1 MCVYIDSLGIHTLS
15 TYTVAFLCCFSPPH
29 CTPLSCMH
37 LSDGYNVA
45 PFNSFHLRASHQT
58 VSGFRLLLLPP
69 GPLFFSLFVRTLCCF
84 FGSVCS
90 SVDPPPFFFRRE
102 KNVDFLGSEREV
114 FSLHVMLIGHA
125 ELIASSTHQISTT
138 HVAEK
143 TYSCRIFIFSSGAGG
158 ELFTNFCFPEISTPF
173 P

>member
-1 MCVYIDSLGIHTLS
+1 
-15 TYTVAFLCCFSPPH
+15 
-29 CTPLSCMH
+29 
-37 LSDGYNVA
+37 
-45 PFNSFHLRASHQT
+45 
-58 VSGFRLLLLPP
+58 
-69 GPLFFSLFVRTLCCF
+69 
-84 FGSVCS
+84 
-90 SVDPPPFFFRRE
+90 
-102 KNVDFLGSEREV
+102 
-114 FSLHVMLIGHA
+114 MLIGHA